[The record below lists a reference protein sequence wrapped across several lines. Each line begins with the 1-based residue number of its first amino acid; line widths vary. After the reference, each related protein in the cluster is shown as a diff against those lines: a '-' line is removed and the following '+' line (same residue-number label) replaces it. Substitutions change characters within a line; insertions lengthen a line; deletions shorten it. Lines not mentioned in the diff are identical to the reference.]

1 MKKKKLF
8 LMTCHVMLAGL
19 LIFCSAAVFNSIR
32 SEQRIKREQ
41 EMSDL
46 YYNGIATLE
55 IQKNGS
61 SKVASVDVM
70 SDNVV
75 SDLMMELVTLR
86 KGRVPNKSE
95 DWTYVLTG
103 YDRNNAKQ
111 YVITVYDSYISSE
124 GRTYKTT
131 EQFMGY
137 LKTLWRN
144 KT

>member
-1 MKKKKLF
+1 GLDQDYMKCIQQF
-8 LMTCHVMLAGL
+8 ATV
-19 LIFCSAAVFNSIR
+19 SASGQAVTGGTGSFYNSLGG
-32 SEQRIKREQ
+32 SGSQG
-41 EMSDL
+41 ST
-46 YYNGIATLE
+46 GS
-55 IQKNGS
+55 GS
-61 SKVASVDVM
+61 SS
-70 SDNVV
+70 SGLGT
-75 SDLMMELVTLR
+75 DLMMELVTLR

>member
-1 MKKKKLF
+1 M
-8 LMTCHVMLAGL
+8 MCHVMLAGL
-19 LIFCSAAVFNSIR
+19 LIFCSGAVFSSIR

-41 EMSDL
+41 EMSNL

-55 IQKNGS
+55 IQKNDS
-61 SKVASVDVM
+61 SKVASVDVL

-111 YVITVYDSYISSE
+111 YVITVYDSYISSV